1 MADTRMSREEREA
14 FLADLHVGV
23 LAIPRPS
30 GAPLTAPIWYDYSPG
45 GEIRILTGPESMKG
59 RLLEEGLEV
68 TLVAQNETPPYAYV
82 SVEGTVTAIRP
93 ADDTAD
99 ARPMARRYLGEQMGD
114 AYSDANAGRE
124 SVLVSIRPGR
134 WLTVDYAK
142 SSPLG

>member
-14 FLADLHVGV
+14 FLAELHVGV

-30 GAPLTAPIWYDYSPG
+30 GPPLTAPIWYDYVPG

-59 RLLEEGLEV
+59 RLLEERLEV

-82 SVEGTVTAIRP
+82 SVEGTVTGIRP
-93 ADDTAD
+93 ADEATD

-124 SVLVSIRPGR
+124 SVLVSIRPDR
-134 WLTVDYAK
+134 WLTVDYGK
-142 SSPLG
+142 SNPLG